1 MPPPLLTPHA
11 LTTLSG
17 DPHTLIRLTHL
28 RTTLP
33 ISTDA
38 WGRPSIS
45 ASIPQPVLL
54 SCALSLRHPFTTA
67 SSSDTV
73 AASTV
78 HYGTLSKAILAACEA
93 FRLSGEGTEKGMG
106 MRDLV
111 AWVLFRLTG
120 QHILAAP
127 EAPQGE
133 HGSGNGNGDENGNE
147 ERVEPLLKPSSLKLL
162 ELEVSLPK
170 ASLLG
175 SGVSLTGSVAYG
187 GDQGGGEQQPSA
199 FSMVLKLHE
208 LRVPTLVGVN
218 ACERLAKQMV
228 YVGIEMQRWDWPD
241 EDGYARLEE
250 VVVKVMSNVSFSI
263 SFPTFSFELEFT
275 FCFCS
280 CSGRTEQMQISPW
293 PEKLREE
300 SSEETAEKKMRVC
313 LSIYLQRLTKTPL
326 PPFQNPQ
333 STEESSFQ
341 TLEALAEHLITRL
354 IRYIVIPH
362 LLTSLPHSTP
372 TPAQTPTPSSTA
384 PPGRTYPRIKIAL
397 SKPTAV
403 TFADA
408 PTVEMAVD
416 ADPGAS
422 EIAARVWGE
431 VGGEGGRKV
440 PFPLMGR
447 LDEWIEREGGC
458 REG

>member
-38 WGRPSIS
+38 WGRSS
-45 ASIPQPVLL
+45 VSGSIPQPVLL
-54 SCALSLRHPFTTA
+54 SCALSLRLPFTTA

-78 HYGTLSKAILAACEA
+78 HYGTLSKAMLAACEA
-93 FRLSGEGTEKGMG
+93 FRLRGEGTEKGMG

-111 AWVLFRLTG
+111 AWLLLRLTG
-120 QHILAAP
+120 QDILAAP
-127 EAPQGE
+127 QAPQGE
-133 HGSGNGNGDENGNE
+133 HGSGNGSGDENGNE
-147 ERVEPLLKPSSLKLL
+147 ERVEPLLKPGSLKLL

-170 ASLLG
+170 ASLMG

-199 FSMVLKLHE
+199 YSMVLKLHE

-228 YVGIEMQRWDWPD
+228 YVGVEMQRWDCPD

-250 VVVKVMSNVSFSI
+250 VVVK
-263 SFPTFSFELEFT
+263 
-275 FCFCS
+275 
-280 CSGRTEQMQISPW
+280 
-293 PEKLREE
+293 
-300 SSEETAEKKMRVC
+300 
-313 LSIYLQRLTKTPL
+313 
-326 PPFQNPQ
+326 

-341 TLEALAEHLITRL
+341 TLEALAGHLITRL
-354 IRYIVIPH
+354 IRYIVIPR

-372 TPAQTPTPSSTA
+372 TPSSTA
-384 PPGRTYPRIKIAL
+384 PPGRNYPRIKIAL

-403 TFADA
+403 TFAEA

-422 EIAARVWGE
+422 EIARRVWGE

-447 LDEWIEREGGC
+447 LDEWIEREGGVG
-458 REG
+458 RVNR

>member
-250 VVVKVMSNVSFSI
+250 VVVK
-263 SFPTFSFELEFT
+263 
-275 FCFCS
+275 
-280 CSGRTEQMQISPW
+280 
-293 PEKLREE
+293 
-300 SSEETAEKKMRVC
+300 
-313 LSIYLQRLTKTPL
+313 
-326 PPFQNPQ
+326 

-431 VGGEGGRKV
+431 VGGEGG
-440 PFPLMGR
+440 GR
-447 LDEWIEREGGC
+447 C
-458 REG
+458 RFR